1 MKPNWLTNKLGEI
14 LVGVIFVIF
23 AVAFFFVR
31 EYWISFWSLCLLL
44 ILLKIDD
51 LKRFA
56 ISPKSGFEAEF
67 QIPPEN
73 IERDIE
79 ENNRP
84 VTKKTF
90 DAFKEVE
97 EKVLSEI
104 QRKLGGVMKKQINFM
119 YGMPDKPE
127 FIYRPDA
134 TIQTENELIFIEVK
148 YVLKPE
154 FAPKIVKNA
163 SQYLKTIL
171 EKFGPS
177 AGKKL
182 SAKLVLASGYHIN
195 LKSFEVPEGIDLEFY
210 KL

>member
-1 MKPNWLTNKLGEI
+1 MTIWSTKKLEEI
-14 LVGVIFVIF
+14 LVAVIFVIL

-31 EYWISFWSLCLLL
+31 EYWISFWSLGLLL

-56 ISPKSGFEAEF
+56 ISPESGLEAEF

-73 IERDIE
+73 IKRDIE

-90 DAFKEVE
+90 DTFKEVE
-97 EKVLSEI
+97 EKVLNEI
-104 QRKLGGVMKKQINFM
+104 QGKLGGVMKKQINFM
-119 YGMPDKPE
+119 YGILDKPE

-134 TIQTENELIFIEVK
+134 TIQTESELIFIEVK

-154 FAPKIVKNA
+154 FAPKIVENA

-195 LKSFEVPEGIDLEFY
+195 LKSFKVLEGIDLEFY